1 MKYEITIFSLLF
13 IRMFSRLKSLISSV
27 NVVRLVAP
35 IIERKH
41 KMCINIGDY
50 FIIVL
55 YSSMQSNQI
64 LMVCKKKANH
74 WTYKILLVVPPK
86 FNTQLRFFIIVL
98 KYGSNYIQFKRPTIY
113 LSQMFQSVW
122 KTTSMTPQQFMISVF
137 MIAALTSR

>member
-1 MKYEITIFSLLF
+1 MTTVSIFVSTKFSICLFSSFFLKISLYLTIYTQFIMILNNVLFPEKEENILLF
-13 IRMFSRLKSLISSV
+13 QFIEKIFLFSIRKFSRLKSLISSV

-64 LMVCKKKANH
+64 LMVCKKQIPEHMKYFLWYHLNS
-74 WTYKILLVVPPK
+74 IL
-86 FNTQLRFFIIVL
+86 
-98 KYGSNYIQFKRPTIY
+98 NYAF
-113 LSQMFQSVW
+113 L
-122 KTTSMTPQQFMISVF
+122 
-137 MIAALTSR
+137 